1 LIGGCELRV
10 ERIYAPKELVN
21 MAKQIENI
29 LFVCTGNICRSPFAQ
44 GLFTKVVAQNGLKG
58 VAGDSAG
65 LLALPGN
72 AATYMAQRVAAEYG
86 VDLAG
91 HQAKSVSKD
100 LVAWSDLILVMEK
113 SHEDALV
120 TAFQDA
126 IGKVLL
132 LRYFACFGS
141 RRRGIA
147 DPYGLDYDA
156 YRFCFLDI
164 EDAVSGLIDFLSKRS
179 ITFEP
184 IRVTCY
190 AGYKSNESP
199 RSFVWGE
206 RVFNITRI
214 VDRWYDSSVDVR
226 SEVADYFKVEA
237 DDGGTYIIRYN
248 RLFDS
253 WAVLIR

>member
-1 LIGGCELRV
+1 MGREIT
-10 ERIYAPKELVN
+10 
-21 MAKQIENI
+21 NI

-44 GLFTKVVAQNGLKG
+44 GIFTKGAVQQGLQG
-58 VAGDSAG
+58 VTADSAG

-72 AATYMAQRVAAEYG
+72 SATHMAQRVAAEYG
-86 VDLAG
+86 TNLGEHA
-91 HQAKSVSKD
+91 AKSVSKD

-113 SHEDALV
+113 PHEDALLN
-120 TAFQDA
+120 AFPEA
-126 IGKVLL
+126 TGKVLL
-132 LRYFACFGS
+132 IRHFGRFGS

-164 EDAVSGLIDFLSKRS
+164 QDAVSGLIDFLSKRS

-184 IRVTCY
+184 IQVTCY

-206 RVFNITRI
+206 RMFNITKI
-214 VDRWYDSSVDVR
+214 VDRWYDSGADAR
-226 SEVADYFKVEA
+226 SQVADYFKVQT
-237 DDGGTYIIRYN
+237 DDGGTYVIQYN

-253 WAVLIR
+253 WAVMIR